1 MNPMRASFRSRLQ
14 YYGGRLGRLL
24 FGLRVHGR
32 DMVPR
37 RGGLIIACN
46 HISELDPPVLGC
58 AIPRPVAFMAK
69 VELFRNG
76 FTNFWLRKLNAF
88 PVNRS
93 GVDTRALREA
103 IGILR
108 GGEAVVI
115 FPEGTRS
122 HDGKLL
128 PVKAGIG
135 LVAASSGT
143 PVVPTFIWGTDRAR
157 RAVTRTGKCFSV
169 SFGRPI
175 SVGRILDI
183 KRRAG
188 SRAVADEIMS
198 AIKETGR
205 QAGFYR
211 E

>member
-1 MNPMRASFRSRLQ
+1 MNPMRGSLRSRIQ
-14 YYGGRLGRLL
+14 FYGGKLGRVL
-24 FGLRVHGR
+24 FGLRVTGR

-69 VELFRNG
+69 VELFRSR
-76 FTNFWLRKLNAF
+76 FTGFWLRKLNAF

-103 IGILR
+103 IDILR
-108 GGEAVVI
+108 CGDAVVI

-135 LVAASSGT
+135 LVAVSSGA
-143 PVVPTFIWGTDRAR
+143 PVVPAFVWGTDRAR
-157 RAVTRTGKCFSV
+157 RAFLRTGDGFSV
-169 SFGRPI
+169 NFGRPI
-175 SVGRILDI
+175 PIGRILDI

-188 SRAVADEIMS
+188 SMAVADEIMS
-198 AIKETGR
+198 AIEATGR
-205 QAGFYR
+205 NAGLYR
-211 E
+211 G